1 MVLPRHAD
9 EQIVYDEPLGE
20 TLAQLCASRP
30 LFERRAASCSF
41 RGVDIRSLCKKG
53 GRTDVRFSY
62 WETALGLVP
71 HRSPRPGDLGTP
83 ESRPTAHWFHAH
95 HPLRFL
101 RSELDGRNFCKPS
114 VRRQTR
120 AATSDSRYLP
130 RLSSGGIDNLSP
142 AQDRKVS
149 HTLVSFRP
157 LPFLSPSHGTII
169 AVVRT
174 SNQRE
179 AARPYQRP
187 KTCLGSSSFRSTN
200 LLQTQL
206 AVSAFSP
213 SICIHYESVGFR
225 GSMRRTL
232 PSGGALQR
240 GTERLV
246 SSPSG

>member
-1 MVLPRHAD
+1 MDVSNRRVQSFGLAEGTRAGTKPAGGEMVLPRHAD

-71 HRSPRPGDLGTP
+71 HRSPRSGDLGTP

-142 AQDRKVS
+142 AHDS
-149 HTLVSFRP
+149 AP
-157 LPFLSPSHGTII
+157 LRTGNSDPPSW
-169 AVVRT
+169 
-174 SNQRE
+174 ND
-179 AARPYQRP
+179 
-187 KTCLGSSSFRSTN
+187 
-200 LLQTQL
+200 
-206 AVSAFSP
+206 
-213 SICIHYESVGFR
+213 
-225 GSMRRTL
+225 
-232 PSGGALQR
+232 
-240 GTERLV
+240 
-246 SSPSG
+246 